1 MDDESRRWNRDSEAS
16 LHLRRRGWA
25 CIFQV
30 LLPNIRKA
38 VPSVTVIYYA
48 VLQFALSHPNKK
60 FCGETLLLAIFFRSG
75 YPTASLQLDCSKKP
89 AKHVYTRQDGM
100 FSTPIAIA
108 IDQSKLTEPQV
119 FILGVNFPERNLVKA
134 SPHHHTQHQLTL
146 ILTRNAVQKSLE
158 AFFGIG
164 HNTSSRLLSRFYIN
178 PTCKVGEL
186 ANKQVLDITAALSD
200 MKIENDLRRQNLDDI
215 KRLKETG
222 AYRGRRHA
230 LGLPV
235 RGQRTRTQVCFFAF
249 VGELG

>member
-1 MDDESRRWNRDSEAS
+1 M
-16 LHLRRRGWA
+16 
-25 CIFQV
+25 F
-30 LLPNIRKA
+30 
-38 VPSVTVIYYA
+38 
-48 VLQFALSHPNKK
+48 
-60 FCGETLLLAIFFRSG
+60 LA
-75 YPTASLQLDCSKKP
+75 T
-89 AKHVYTRQDGM
+89 T
-100 FSTPIAIA
+100 AIA
-108 IDQSKLTEPQV
+108 IDQFKLTEAQV

-134 SPHHHTQHQLTL
+134 SPHYHTQHHDDITY
-146 ILTRNAVQKSLE
+146 TNKGVQKSLE

-235 RGQRTRTQVCFFAF
+235 RGQRTRTQVCFFE
-249 VGELG
+249 GIG